1 VVDVEVDSDTDGA
14 TWRAFLRF
22 KPTVELAVALDGADD
37 VGITGAVG
45 QGVVV
50 VVVVTEARVLVM
62 LLSN

>member
-1 VVDVEVDSDTDGA
+1 
-14 TWRAFLRF
+14 LRF
-22 KPTVELAVALDGADD
+22 KPIVELAVALDGADD
-37 VGITGAVG
+37 VGITGTVG